1 MKRFYESTR
10 RVPGWLLVTGALL
23 LLLGACTQTSPQNPG
38 ADQATAAPVAAAT
51 GGQPQPAAAAT
62 PTNVPAVK

>member
-1 MKRFYESTR
+1 M
-10 RVPGWLLVTGALL
+10 TGALL

-51 GGQPQPAAAAT
+51 GGQPEPAAAAT
-62 PTNVPAVK
+62 PTKIAIDR

>member
-1 MKRFYESTR
+1 M
-10 RVPGWLLVTGALL
+10 TGALL

-51 GGQPQPAAAAT
+51 GGQRNGAEVT
-62 PTNVPAVK
+62 TGGGRHTH